1 MVISLRSSQIPCK
14 FPSETIPCDC
24 PHYGMTFARGTKKN
38 SNYETT
44 CIRQGSSAGKQG
56 RNASGTAFRRSV
68 ADSGNHPHPNHAG
81 RHFRRRPHRPR
92 IRKRNPLPAA
102 DRTGCRGGQ
111 PFDRQHGEPGL
122 SPGRATPPGFT
133 GHGPAG
139 RRRTQQKKT
148 HRKSGVFQF
157 PADGQVSEIAPRVPP
172 KAGAAV
178 IGTSELFQ

>member
-1 MVISLRSSQIPCK
+1 MNTFAPAPNSVQIPVGDDTLRLSALWYDLC
-14 FPSETIPCDC
+14 T
-24 PHYGMTFARGTKKN
+24 RNKKN
-38 SNYETT
+38 RIMKRPAYDKEALRENKGGM
-44 CIRQGSSAGKQG
+44 QVGQPSA
-56 RNASGTAFRRSV
+56 

-102 DRTGCRGGQ
+102 DRTGRRGGQ
-111 PFDRQHGEPGL
+111 PFGRQHGEPGL

-139 RRRTQQKKT
+139 RRRTQQKT
-148 HRKSGVFQF
+148 HRFCGVFQF